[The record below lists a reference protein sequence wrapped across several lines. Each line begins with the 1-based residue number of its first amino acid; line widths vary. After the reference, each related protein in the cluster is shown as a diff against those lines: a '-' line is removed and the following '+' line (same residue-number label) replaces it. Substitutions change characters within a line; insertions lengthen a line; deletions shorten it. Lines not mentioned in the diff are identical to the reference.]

1 MRCFR
6 ICRSATTSATAC
18 ASGASSAVSARLAV
32 FNEARIEQVGPPAE
46 VYEHP
51 ATEFVAGF
59 VGVSNVLE
67 RGATRFT
74 VRPEKIRMKADGAG
88 PDGES
93 GVIRDVVYAGM
104 FTRYHVAL
112 DGGGELIVVRQN

>member
-67 RGATRFT
+67 RGSTRFT
-74 VRPEKIRMKADGAG
+74 VRPEKIRMLPDDGSG
-88 PDGES
+88 GEA
-93 GVIRDVVYAGM
+93 GVIRDVVYVGV

-112 DGGGELIVVRQN
+112 DDGGGVVV